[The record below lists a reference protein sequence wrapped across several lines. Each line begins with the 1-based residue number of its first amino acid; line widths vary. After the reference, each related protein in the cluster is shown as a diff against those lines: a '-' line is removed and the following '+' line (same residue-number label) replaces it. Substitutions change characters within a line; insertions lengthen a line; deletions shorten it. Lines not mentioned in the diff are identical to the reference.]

1 MDERREPGLP
11 SGSQQDQTEDV
22 NGLEE
27 TKGCAI
33 IDSGATVMCSSTAA
47 AEEIQMQRLNQSE
60 PGLPT
65 VSTSDRRFK
74 FADGRVDEAQ
84 KAIEQPI
91 TAGLLSGETV
101 TMHLIDKAGNDT
113 CPLLSINEL
122 RRLRMVIDYEEG
134 KVMFK
139 DNPDVWHTLP
149 TTKKGLMMIPLTKE
163 ACERYNMIPPPPQP
177 TGKRGRKKGKD
188 RAFKVCGCGREPGL
202 PSSSSSNC

>member
-1 MDERREPGLP
+1 
-11 SGSQQDQTEDV
+11 
-22 NGLEE
+22 
-27 TKGCAI
+27 
-33 IDSGATVMCSSTAA
+33 
-47 AEEIQMQRLNQSE
+47 MQRLNQSE

-91 TAGLLSGETV
+91 TAGLLAGESV

-139 DNPDVWHTLP
+139 DKPDVWHTLP

-163 ACERYNMIPPPPQP
+163 ACERYDMTPPPPQP
-177 TGKRGRKKGKD
+177 TTKRSRKKGKD
-188 RAFKVCGCGREPGL
+188 RAFKVCGCEREPGL
-202 PSSSSSNC
+202 PSGSHSNC